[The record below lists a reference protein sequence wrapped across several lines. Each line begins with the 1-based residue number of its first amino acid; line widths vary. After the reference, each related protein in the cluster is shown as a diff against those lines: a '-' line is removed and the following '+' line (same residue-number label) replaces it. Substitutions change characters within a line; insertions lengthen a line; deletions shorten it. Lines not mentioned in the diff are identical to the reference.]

1 MKITDRDRLRALY
14 GEVLPRSLTKELTA
28 FDVHCRQFI
37 AASPFLMISS
47 SGPQGIDVTPRGDAP
62 GFVAVEDDT
71 TLLLPDRPGNA
82 RVDTM
87 HNILDDP
94 RVGLIFMIPTVR
106 ETLRVRGR
114 AELLVDEALNARFAV
129 KGRPALAVLR
139 IKLDCAYIHCAKS
152 ALRSGIW
159 QPETWPS
166 ERPVAIMSQMMNDHG
181 ALEAPIESDEAMVER
196 YKKMLY

>member
-1 MKITDRDRLRALY
+1 MKITYRDQLRALF

-28 FDVHCRQFI
+28 FDAHCCQFI

-47 SGPQGIDVTPRGDAP
+47 SGPQGIDVTPHGDAP

-87 HNILDDP
+87 NNILDDP

-181 ALEAPIESDEAMVER
+181 ALEAPLESDEAMVER
-196 YKKMLY
+196 YRKKLY